1 MIAFIGLCYASLYL
15 LIFNK
20 LGLLKK
26 TAGNIFAF
34 AGVGVVIVGAIVFA
48 WYTFSPMSSDA
59 RLFRFIVPIVP
70 NVSGQVIEVPIR
82 GGEVMLNQGDVLFR
96 IDPAPYEYTV
106 RQLEAQVE
114 RYEAERRLAKIN
126 VDRAQ
131 KLVATQAAAQIDL
144 DIWMANMD
152 MAVAQIDSTSAQL
165 DDARWKLNET
175 VVRAPA
181 DGYVVNLQLR
191 PGSYVTSIP
200 LASSMA
206 FVSTDESSVLASFS
220 QSAIRKISAGNAV
233 EVTFNHDPGQ
243 VFSGTIERVVGLGSQ
258 SQLSASSTL
267 PSFTGAPITDRWP
280 VVVKLDDEEAVRSM
294 SQGAGGTVVVYTDA
308 GKPFHIISKVAI
320 RLGAWLNY
328 LTSP

>member
-1 MIAFIGLCYASLYL
+1 VIAFIGLCYASLYL
-15 LIFNK
+15 LIFNR

-70 NVSGQVIEVPIR
+70 NVSGQVIEVPIQ
-82 GGEVMLNQGDVLFR
+82 GGEEALSRGDVLFR
-96 IDPAPYEYTV
+96 IDPEPYEYVV
-106 RQLEAQVE
+106 RQLAAQVQ
-114 RYEAERRLAKIN
+114 RFEAERRLAEIN
-126 VDRAQ
+126 VDRAR
-131 KLVATQAAAQIDL
+131 KLVATQAAARVDL
-144 DIWMANMD
+144 DLWTANLD
-152 MAVAQIDSTSAQL
+152 MAVAQIDSTQAQL

-181 DGYVVNLQLR
+181 DGYVLNLQLR

-200 LASSMA
+200 MASSMA
-206 FVSTDESSVLASFS
+206 FVSTEDSSVVASFS
-220 QSAIRKISAGNAV
+220 QSSIRKIGAGNEV

-243 VFSGTIERVVGLGSQ
+243 VFPGKIERVVGLSGQ

-267 PSFTGAPITDRWP
+267 PTFTGAPVSDRWP
-280 VVVKLDDEEAVRSM
+280 VIVMLDDEQAMRAM
-294 SQGAGGTVVVYTDA
+294 SQGSGGTMVVYTDS
-308 GKPFHIISKVAI
+308 GKPFHVISKVAI
-320 RLGAWLNY
+320 RLVAWLNY

>member
-1 MIAFIGLCYASLYL
+1 MIAFIALCYASLYL
-15 LIFNK
+15 LIFNRF
-20 LGLLKK
+20 GLLKK

-48 WYTFSPMSSDA
+48 WYTYSPMSADA

-70 NVSGQVIEVPIR
+70 NVSGQVVEVPIH
-82 GGEVMLNQGDVLFR
+82 GGEVTLNEGDVLFR
-96 IDPAPYEYTV
+96 IDPAPYEYSV
-106 RQLEAQVE
+106 RQLEAQVK
-114 RYEAERRLAKIN
+114 RFEAEWRLARIN

-131 KLVATQAAAQIDL
+131 KLVATQAAARVDL
-144 DIWMANMD
+144 DIWTANMD
-152 MAVAQIDSTSAQL
+152 MATAQIESTRAQL
-165 DDARWKLNET
+165 DDARWKLEET

-200 LASSMA
+200 MASSMA
-206 FVSTDESSVLASFS
+206 FVTTEDSPVLASFS
-220 QSAIRKISAGNAV
+220 QSAIRKIAAGNDV
-233 EVTFNHDPGQ
+233 EVTFNHNPGR
-243 VFSGTIERVVGLGSQ
+243 VFPGKIERVVGISSQ

-267 PSFTGAPITDRWP
+267 PSFTGAPVTDRWP
-280 VVVKLDDEEAVRSM
+280 VMVVLDDETATRFM
-294 SQGAGGTVVVYTDA
+294 SQGAGGIVVVYTDS

-320 RLGAWLNY
+320 RLMAWLNY